1 MPVMPAYQ
9 RVMEDIKSKISS
21 GEWPPG
27 QPLPTPGALAATYTA
42 AWGLSVS
49 GPTVRRA
56 TDTLQ
61 MLGWLVGR
69 QGVAVSVAE
78 NPPIGGQV

>member
-27 QPLPTPGALAATYTA
+27 HPLPTPIALAATYTA
-42 AWGLSVS
+42 EWEMSVS

-61 MLGWLVGR
+61 TLGWLVGR
-69 QGVAVSVAE
+69 QGVAVSVAP